1 MIQRNLVTIREP
13 LVAALVAHPLLYE
26 NRLFAKY
33 LYGELLQNI
42 ESRENFQNEPPEGEN
57 ATFGR

>member
-1 MIQRNLVTIREP
+1 M
-13 LVAALVAHPLLYE
+13 AALVAHPLLYE

-57 ATFGR
+57 ASFGH